1 MLFAVFAGAFPL
13 SLGRQE
19 IRPQL
24 IALVVSRLP
33 QKKEKN
39 MHEHDF
45 NRVEFYSKED
55 LESGLQLSKGESI
68 LRNETKLIYED
79 INDVLELYNI
89 KSTLTMICI

>member
-1 MLFAVFAGAFPL
+1 
-13 SLGRQE
+13 
-19 IRPQL
+19 
-24 IALVVSRLP
+24 
-33 QKKEKN
+33 

-45 NRVEFYSKED
+45 NKEEFYSKED
-55 LESGLQLSKGESI
+55 LAGGLQLSKGESI